1 MTRSQT
7 FSSLTGAILFGGFTE
22 LSVVAVVTLE
32 YIVAVDVVIVLP
44 LIVVAVVAVRL
55 LIGETLRFRIE
66 RLVGRDFMSSNKLPA
81 DGAVVAVELSIAA
94 LGDLVVAIRDDDMSF
109 EVSFS
114 SRLEFVSMAVDFIS
128 VEDDNME
135 DSSDDAFS
143 TLR

>member
-94 LGDLVVAIRDDDMSF
+94 LGDLVVAIRDDDMGF